1 MRKINITAA
10 VTGAVHTPS
19 LSQYLPI
26 TPDQIIEQ
34 AVGACEAGASI
45 VHLHARNAKDGSP
58 SSDPELL
65 KYIVDGVRSRCDVV
79 IGITTGGAIGMSVE
93 ERLKSVP
100 ICKAELASCNA
111 GSMNFC
117 FSQIGDKLEKDNNA
131 KYEWEIPFTKATY
144 DTIFPNTFRNIED
157 YVATMEKFGTKPEF
171 EIYDAGMI
179 YNLKYLK
186 SIGKIKGKIYL
197 QFVLG
202 VLGGLPATIENL
214 IFLRKTAKEALGDD
228 IVWSC
233 AAAGKDQMKI
243 ATTAVMLGGNVRLGL
258 EDNLYLEK
266 GVLAKSTAEQIEKF
280 KNIIF
285 ELGYGINSPTEA
297 REVLFR

>member
-1 MRKINITAA
+1 MSKINITAA

-19 LSQYLPI
+19 LSQYLPT
-26 TPDQIIEQ
+26 TPDQIIEH
-34 AVGACEAGASI
+34 AVDACKAGASI
-45 VHLHARNAKDGSP
+45 VHLHARDAKDGSP

-65 KYIVDGVRSRCDVV
+65 KYIVDGVRSGCDVV

-100 ICKAELASCNA
+100 ICNAELASCNA

-117 FSQIGDKLEKDNNA
+117 FSQIGDKLDKDKNA
-131 KYEWEIPFTKATY
+131 KYDWEIPFTKATY
-144 DTIFPNTFRNIED
+144 DTIFPNTFKNIED
-157 YVATMEKFGTKPEF
+157 YVATMEKYGTKPEF

-186 SIGKIKGKIYL
+186 SIGRIKGKIYL

-214 IFLRKTAKEALGDD
+214 IFLHNTAKEALGDD

-243 ATTAVMLGGNVRLGL
+243 ATTAAMLGGNVRLGL
-258 EDNLYLEK
+258 EDNLFLEK

-285 ELGYGINSPTEA
+285 ELGYGLNTPTEA
-297 REVLFR
+297 REILFR